1 MDNHVERVMDWGG
14 DIIAAYVRIAK
25 VLAALVLPIE
35 VPMNLGD
42 AGFIK
47 DAQAAIVRS
56 IRLIQDQPMDE
67 IIHAMVRQVLLDWLN
82 AMDLAAIEL
91 TSPMTWREDVFEYT
105 LMRCLAGAD
114 LALEEIH
121 KINEE

>member
-67 IIHAMVRQVLLDWLN
+67 IIHAIVRQVLLDWLN
-82 AMDLAAIEL
+82 AVDLAAIEL
-91 TSPMTWREDVFEYT
+91 MSPMTWREDVFEYT

-114 LALEEIH
+114 FALEEIH